1 MKKVAIILARG
12 GSKGIKNKN
21 LSKVGDK
28 SLLARAI
35 LSAKNSEIFDE
46 IVVSTDDLN
55 IKNEALKFNAKVIDR
70 PLNLASDSSTS
81 IDAMIHALKTLGLKN
96 GIAVLLQ
103 PTSPL
108 RKPYHI
114 KEAFEKFKSL
124 KNGSLISVKKATHHP
139 YKSLILDNDKLKP
152 VNLLKDLESP
162 RQILPLAYEPNG
174 AIYINFIADL
184 LEFKRFFI
192 EPIHIYE
199 MDEKSSIDIDSLD
212 DLKKADEIL
221 KENFDE

>member
-1 MKKVAIILARG
+1 MKKIAIILARG
-12 GSKGIKNKN
+12 GSKGIKDKN
-21 LSKVGDK
+21 LCQVGGK

-55 IKNEALKFNAKVIDR
+55 IKNEALRFNAKVINR
-70 PLNLASDSSTS
+70 PLNLARDNTTS
-81 IDAMIHALKTLGLKN
+81 IKAMIHALEILGLKN

-108 RKPYHI
+108 REGFHI
-114 KEAFEKFKSL
+114 KEAFDKFKIL
-124 KNGSLISVKKATHHP
+124 KKGSLISVKKATHHP
-139 YKSLILDNDKLKP
+139 YKSLILNGNKLKP

-162 RQILPLAYEPNG
+162 RQILPPAYEPNG
-174 AIYINFIADL
+174 AIYINFISDL
-184 LEFKRFFI
+184 LKFKRFFI
-192 EPIHIYE
+192 EPIEIYE

-212 DLKKADEIL
+212 DLKLVNKGL
-221 KENFDE
+221 KSDN